1 MTNKSKRPLIESVE
15 DLVPLLTLSA
25 LRQYEVSGKRT
36 EAAPMEKSES
46 TEVKVLTEPQMDV
59 QIMENHNDQHIETRF
74 RATVDNGVGVFL
86 IDIGL
91 LYNFSEPIDLGQTA
105 INSFI
110 ERIAI
115 MAAWPFIR
123 EGVATTAARMELP
136 VPVLGLMKQGQA
148 SMQRLESIQE

>member
-1 MTNKSKRPLIESVE
+1 MTTKSKRPLIESVE
-15 DLVPLLTLSA
+15 DLVPLLTLTGF
-25 LRQYEVSGKRT
+25 RQYEISGKRA
-36 EAAPMEKSES
+36 EAIPIEKSES
-46 TEVKVLTEPQMDV
+46 TDLKALPEPQMDV
-59 QIMENHNDQHIETRF
+59 QIMENHTDQHIEARF

-91 LYNFSEPIDLGQTA
+91 LYNFSEPIDLGRVA
-105 INSFI
+105 INNFI

-123 EGVATTAARMELP
+123 EGIATTAARMELP

-148 SMQRLESIQE
+148 TVQLLESMQK